1 MKYPELSLF
10 IDGQWHST
18 AGREAGEVIN
28 PATGDCLGQ
37 FPLATTADVD
47 AALDA
52 AQRAFPLWRATPA
65 IERSNILRRAASLIR
80 ERLDHYAWVMTSEQG
95 KPLGEAR
102 REATVAA
109 EMFEWAADEGR
120 RLYGRL
126 IPPRAPR
133 TWQMAM
139 PEPVGPVGGFSGWN
153 APAGTPSRKI
163 SSALAAGCTLVIKA
177 AEETPA
183 SALFL
188 AHALD
193 DAGLPKGV
201 LNIVFGNPA
210 ETSRRI
216 VESPITRAIT
226 FTGSTAIGRQIAV
239 MAAPGFKRTI
249 LELGGHAPVLVF
261 GDADIQ
267 HAAATIAQAKF
278 RNAGQICT
286 SPTRIIAHDSI
297 VAALGEAIAQHARS
311 LKVGNG
317 LSDGVQ
323 MGPLS
328 NPRRIAAVTEM
339 IEDAASHG
347 GKILTGGRRIGTTG
361 WFMEPTVISGYED
374 SWKAA
379 QVEPFGPLAVLKSF
393 SQFDEAI
400 AEANRLPFGL
410 AAYVFTRDTTTAMN
424 ASDAIESGVVCI
436 NNCQH
441 AFPETPFG
449 GVKDSGLGKEGGSE
463 GIEAFTQ
470 YKYVSQT

>member
-1 MKYPELSLF
+1 MEYPQLSLF
-10 IDGQWHST
+10 IDGEWLST
-18 AGREAGEVIN
+18 AGREACDVIN
-28 PATGDCLGQ
+28 PATGVCLGQ
-37 FPLATTADVD
+37 LPIATAADVD

-52 AQRAFPLWRATPA
+52 AQRAFPAWRATPA
-65 IERSNILRRAASLIR
+65 LERSNILRRAATLIR

-109 EMFEWAADEGR
+109 EMFEWAAEESR

-133 TWQMAM
+133 TWHMAM
-139 PEPVGPVGGFSGWN
+139 PEPVGPVGAFSGWN

-163 SSALAAGCTLVIKA
+163 SSTLAAGCTLVIKP

-183 SALFL
+183 CALFL
-188 AHALD
+188 ARALA

-201 LNIVFGNPA
+201 LNMVFGNPA

-216 VESPITRAIT
+216 VESPITRAVT
-226 FTGSTAIGRQIAV
+226 FTGSTMIGRQIAT
-239 MAAPGFKRTI
+239 MAAPGFKRTV

-261 GDADIQ
+261 ADADIAQ
-267 HAAATIAQAKF
+267 AATIITQAKF

-286 SPTRIIAHDSI
+286 SPTRIIVHESVA
-297 VAALGEAIAQHARS
+297 AALGNEIAQQARG
-311 LKVGNG
+311 LKVDNG
-317 LSDGVQ
+317 LSEGVQ

-328 NPRRIAAVTEM
+328 NPRRVAAVTEM
-339 IEDAASHG
+339 VEDAVSRG
-347 GKILTGGRRIGTTG
+347 GTVLTGGKRIGTAG
-361 WFMEPTVISGYED
+361 WFMEPTVISGYEP

-379 QVEPFGPLAVLKSF
+379 QVEPFGPLAILKSF
-393 SQFDEAI
+393 SQFDEAV

-410 AAYVFTRDTTTAMN
+410 AAYVFTRNTTIAMN
-424 ASDAIESGVVCI
+424 AADAIESGVVCI

-449 GVKDSGLGKEGGSE
+449 GVKDSGLGKEGGIE